1 MAYSINSP
9 DEVLCEG
16 CRQQH
21 LLAQKYLYERYF
33 GRLLGIAMRYTSDRE
48 EPIGV
53 LNQAFLKIF
62 TNIGQYSG
70 KGSFSGWMAK
80 VVLHTAIDHARSQ
93 ATYRRVVDL
102 NSTAEGSTFNEAL
115 KHLQAEDLFR
125 LIQRL
130 PPASRTVF
138 SLFVVEGYKHIEIAQ
153 MLGIDEGTSKWHLF
167 QARRLLQ
174 EMVKKEY
181 RMPVL

>member
-1 MAYSINSP
+1 MTYSLSSP
-9 DEVLCEG
+9 DEMLCQG
-16 CRQQH
+16 CAQQH
-21 LLAQKYLYERYF
+21 PLAQKYLYQRYF
-33 GRLLGIAMRYTSDRE
+33 GRLLGIAMRYTTDRE
-48 EPIGV
+48 EAIGV

-62 TNIGQYSG
+62 TNIRQYSG
-70 KGSFSGWMAK
+70 AGSLAGWMAK
-80 VVLHTAIDHARSQ
+80 IVLHTAIDHVRSQ
-93 ATYRRVVDL
+93 AVYRRLVDF
-102 NSTAEGSTFNEAL
+102 NSTAQGYAFNEAL
-115 KHLQAEDLFR
+115 DHLQAEDLLR

-181 RMPVL
+181 RMPVP